1 MTKSINALMI
11 EALKAEG
18 IECDFEVIR
27 VSQDSDEK
35 TLKEMAA
42 YVASVMNTKDIPEED
57 EFQPLEFRVYNAT
70 DDSGDYIADA
80 LITCGG
86 PNVRVRYE
94 GGVGYAVIRYKWGH
108 DYLDVK
114 TNTAP
119 IAGIMETYSTY
130 A

>member
-11 EALKAEG
+11 EALKEEG
-18 IECDFEVIR
+18 LTNCDFEVVR
-27 VSQDSDEK
+27 VSDSDEK
-35 TLKEMAA
+35 TLKEMAG

-57 EFQPLEFRVYNAT
+57 EFDPLEFRVYMAT

-80 LITCGG
+80 TITIGG

-94 GGVGYAVIRYKWGH
+94 GGVGYAVIRYSWGH